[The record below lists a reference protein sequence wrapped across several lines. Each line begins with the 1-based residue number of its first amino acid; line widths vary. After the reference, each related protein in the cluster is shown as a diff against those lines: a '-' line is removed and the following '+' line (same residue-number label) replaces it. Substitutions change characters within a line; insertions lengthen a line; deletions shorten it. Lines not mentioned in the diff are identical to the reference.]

1 MRSNLLASHGRSLNF
16 LGKRDK
22 RTVPCVRATTV
33 HRLDGGDVDI
43 RYHGTTL
50 VRQHPDGTYTV
61 FGGVGS
67 ATDKARINGCSPAR
81 VYQKDFH
88 WYFGDGTPFRTRTR
102 IDANGIPMVSA

>member
-1 MRSNLLASHGRSLNF
+1 MKTNLSSHGRSLNF
-16 LGKRDK
+16 LNGKLR
-22 RTVPCVRATTV
+22 RTVPGVAATTV
-33 HRLDGGDVDI
+33 HRHEDGDIDI

-67 ATDKARINGCSPAR
+67 ATDKSRINDCSPAR
-81 VYQKDFH
+81 VYQRDFQ

-102 IDANGIPMVSA
+102 IDANGAPMVSA